1 MKKHRGEYPCPIV
14 PILGWMSGSELEWLY
29 QQAKLHQYIV
39 EIGSAYGRSSHALL
53 TGNYEAFQSDGKVSG
68 KVYCVDCW
76 PVHVKGTKTEFDY
89 TKKDVTRRLD
99 FFRNVGHF
107 PNLDIWEM
115 TSGSAATFLRTLKGW
130 ESLLGMVFLDGG
142 TAHMEHDI
150 YLWASMSAP
159 LLCGHD
165 YSPEE
170 YPNVVEVVDRL
181 LPDRKIV
188 SDTTIWY
195 VER

>member
-1 MKKHRGEYPCPIV
+1 MKKHRGEYPCPI
-14 PILGWMSGSELEWLY
+14 IQIHGWMSSPELEWLY

-39 EIGSAYGRSSHALL
+39 EIGSAFGRSSHALL
-53 TGNYEAFQSDGKVSG
+53 SGNYEAFQGTG

-89 TKKDVTRRLD
+89 SKKDVARRLE

-115 TSGSAATFLRTLKGW
+115 TSGSAATFIRTLKGW
-130 ESLLGMVFLDGG
+130 ESLGMVFLDGG
-142 TAHMEHDI
+142 TDQMEFDI
-150 YLWASMSAP
+150 YLWTSIGAP

-188 SDTTIWY
+188 PDTTIWY